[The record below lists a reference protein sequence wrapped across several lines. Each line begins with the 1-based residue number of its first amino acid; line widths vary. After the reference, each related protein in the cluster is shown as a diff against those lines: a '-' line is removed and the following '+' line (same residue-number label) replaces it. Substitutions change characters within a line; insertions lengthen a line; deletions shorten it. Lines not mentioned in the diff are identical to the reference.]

1 MRSDSDFCQY
11 VFCHLEGATL
21 PDGRRALPLRRA
33 WWTLKKHIWFA
44 GILGP
49 SKYVSRVFR
58 TTRSGR
64 IVFRGRAGSTIVKRG
79 KRNLNLKAG
88 DLVEVK
94 SLKKIFETLD
104 SKGHHRGLPFTKEM
118 VKYCG
123 KQFRVQKRLQKI
135 VLEATGELRTMK
147 TPTVLLEGV
156 ICDGMAH
163 GNCDRSCFCF
173 WREDW
178 LKPVDPLQTEEE

>member
-1 MRSDSDFCQY
+1 
-11 VFCHLEGATL
+11 
-21 PDGRRALPLRRA
+21 
-33 WWTLKKHIWFA
+33 
-44 GILGP
+44 
-49 SKYVSRVFR
+49 
-58 TTRSGR
+58 
-64 IVFRGRAGSTIVKRG
+64 VFRGRARSALVKRR

-94 SLKKIFETLD
+94 SLKEIFETLD
-104 SKGHHRGLPFTKEM
+104 SKGYHRGLPFTKEM

-123 KQFRVQKRLQKI
+123 KQFRVKKRLQKI

-156 ICDGMAH
+156 ICDGEAH

-178 LKPVDPLQTEEE
+178 LKPVDPLHTEERSKNE